1 MPHGEFC
8 RKLLVGFS
16 ALCLC
21 VSLSVP
27 GFAGAWD
34 GRDVPIAPAER
45 EPLPSL
51 PELEARVGDGPEA
64 LAALAALA
72 RGEHLLQVEAERLTP
87 RLFAGLTYGYGD
99 EPLSTTSEERHSY
112 SQLSGRLGVS
122 FPLLGTWTRQKIE
135 RMRADLARTE
145 SLYRSELARYN
156 NRIALQKAYAVLWIE
171 QRRRP
176 ILETFLGDEPRV
188 MQVLEE
194 RARKNL
200 LLDSDKLE
208 FASAF
213 DMVRR
218 DVVASKLNVSR
229 ALAAIAA
236 ATGRRWSL
244 PDRVDRPALPGFS
257 GLARGVSRHPELR
270 GREEAVRFYEEIAKL
285 TRRIDRDATLDIGVT
300 AMRDFPGTWGLGAY
314 VGLSV
319 REPFGSLS
327 ARSDSARAAAS
338 ADVERAR
345 WEALAV
351 EMRLQDNLEEQ
362 LLWND
367 YARESLR
374 VGATRLGAA
383 QENVRERA
391 LRHRTLPGD
400 TFEQLQRARY
410 ALLRTAMDVID
421 AESLAVQ
428 TYVELLAFFAPD
440 GRGEDPR
447 LFPLGDAERRDRL
460 LRFPPL
466 NEQLEGTPAA
476 RPESGT
482 AALRQE
488 GQAVQTERPKPAP
501 QAPVLQPGGDAPRK
515 DGPVTIPNPAPAQ
528 PPRPVPA
535 PPVSAPSPAET
546 ASWPRR
552 AVYVWKA
559 APFLDAAARGDSLDR
574 LRRDGFDRLLVSF
587 SADEVQALRRPDGAE
602 RLRGLLR
609 EAARRG
615 LIVDLLLGDP
625 AWILPVARGGLEGVL
640 RFFAPFP
647 FRAVHLDLE
656 PDMLEGAEHRREEL
670 LGHLLDT
677 LGMAVVAAGH
687 PVEIVLHPR
696 YLEGELGRKAGAA
709 LRRMGIAEVAVMI
722 YSTNRDGVA
731 ERFASICKAHP
742 RLRFS
747 LVQSVEKALPRAESY
762 FEAGVDGFEKHMRL
776 LYGNLG
782 GKGFANIA
790 GLAVQSFEDYISM
803 GRPLSD
809 GH

>member
-1 MPHGEFC
+1 MPRGRF
-8 RKLLVGFS
+8 RRRLLVGFF
-16 ALCLC
+16 AFCLCLF
-21 VSLSVP
+21 LSAP
-27 GFAGAWD
+27 GFAWAWD
-34 GRDVPIAPAER
+34 GRDVSIDSSER

-72 RGEHLLQVEAERLTP
+72 RGEHLLQVESERLTP

-99 EPLSTTSEERHSY
+99 EPLSTTSEERHAY

-188 MQVLEE
+188 MQVLED
-194 RARKNL
+194 RAGKNL
-200 LLDSDKLE
+200 LLDSDRLE

-244 PDRVDRPALPGFS
+244 PDRVERPELPGFS

-270 GREEAVRFYEEIAKL
+270 GREEAARFYEEIARL
-285 TRRIDRDATLDIGVT
+285 TRRIDRDATLDVGVT
-300 AMRDFPGTWGLGAY
+300 AMRDFPGTWGFGAY

-345 WEALAV
+345 WEARAV

-383 QENVRERA
+383 QESVRERA

-400 TFEQLQRARY
+400 TFEQFQRARY

-447 LFPLGDAERRDRL
+447 LFPLGDAELRDRL

-466 NEQLEGTPAA
+466 SVQLEGASAA
-476 RPESGT
+476 RADPGT
-482 AALRQE
+482 AA
-488 GQAVQTERPKPAP
+488 GQAERPKPVP
-501 QAPVLQPGGDAPRK
+501 QTPLPPPSGDVSRKAEPVA
-515 DGPVTIPNPAPAQ
+515 IPNPNLAQ
-528 PPRPVPA
+528 PPRPVSVSS
-535 PPVSAPSPAET
+535 PPVSAPPPAEN
-546 ASWPRR
+546 ASWPHR
-552 AVYVWKA
+552 AVYVWNA
-559 APFLDAAARGDSLDR
+559 APFLDGTTCGDSLDR
-574 LRRDGFDRLLVSF
+574 LRRSGFDRLLLSF
-587 SADEVQALRRPDGAE
+587 SADEVQALRSPDGAD
-602 RLRGLLR
+602 RLRNLLR

-615 LIVDLLLGDP
+615 LVVDLLLGDP
-625 AWILPVARGGLEGVL
+625 AWILPAARGGLKGVL

-670 LGHLLDT
+670 LGYLLDT
-677 LGMAVVAAGH
+677 LSMAVAAAGR
-687 PVEIVLHPR
+687 PVEIVVHPR
-696 YLEGELGRKAGAA
+696 YLEGELGKKAEIV
-709 LRRMGIAEVAVMI
+709 LMRLGIAEVAVML

-747 LVQSVEKALPRAESY
+747 LVQSVEKVLPRAESY
-762 FEAGVDGFEKHMRL
+762 FEAGLEGFEKHMRL

-782 GKGFANIA
+782 GSGLSNVA
-790 GLAVQSFEDYISM
+790 GLVVQSFEDYIALD
-803 GRPLSD
+803 R
-809 GH
+809 